1 MGELIDE
8 EMKIHCENVFQ
19 YEIDNYIKEV
29 SHIEVLTVSQ
39 EEIIEWKKVSVLSK
53 HPVNGDL
60 IKVTTESGREV
71 TTTLSHSH
79 LKREDGAIKPVLGS
93 DLIIGNRIP
102 VIKKAPVMRYI
113 CRSINYNFLDIM
125 WKLSEKGIF
134 SRFMRGQIV
143 IQKKYM
149 KKLENAFNEN
159 KMLMKYSYS
168 FEDDFET
175 ITHDYS
181 HVIWD
186 KITNIELIKQ
196 SEYKHKYVYDF
207 SVPGNETFALFSGV
221 VVHNTLNTLIKL
233 GVSNT
238 KSIAS
243 LIECNNY

>member
-1 MGELIDE
+1 MGQLIDE

-60 IKVTTESGREV
+60 IKVTTECGREV

-79 LKREDGAIKPVLGS
+79 LKREDGVIKPVLGS

-102 VIKKAPVMRYI
+102 VIKKAPAMMYI
-113 CRSINYNFLDIM
+113 SRSINYNFLDIM

-134 SRFMRGQIV
+134 SRFMSGQIV

-149 KKLENAFNEN
+149 KKLENAFNQN

-175 ITHDYS
+175 IIHDYS

-186 KITNIELIKQ
+186 KITNIEIIKE
-196 SEYKHKYVYDF
+196 SDYKNKYVYDF

-233 GVSNT
+233 G
-238 KSIAS
+238 
-243 LIECNNY
+243 